1 MVVQRSEHCSIVETF
16 AFFNNA
22 TFSLCAKFYRRSS
35 KVVNDMVQIEVCI
48 YKEVI
53 ITPPNDSQ

>member
-1 MVVQRSEHCSIVETF
+1 MNRDSFEWYFVETF
-16 AFFNNA
+16 TFFNNA
-22 TFSLCAKFYRRSS
+22 AFSLCAKLYRRSS

-48 YKEVI
+48 YTEVF